1 MATAAQKS
9 PSSGENPMPTRDY
22 LLNAI
27 DHVGVVEAFTMSTE
41 ELEPLQIKAA
51 QEFFALRR
59 TQIAVLDRRARESG
73 IDEIATLD
81 DIVPLLFSHTTYKSY
96 PMSFVTEG
104 RWDRLLRWFGTLV
117 STSLDDVDLSQVMDF
132 DGFIAALWASGNCA
146 VVTNGTT
153 GKVSLLNRTT
163 SDNDRYLANAGRTMA
178 WPNPAKPENAHQV
191 FKFMPNGGPYLMMI
205 ASAAQEHWF
214 AKADGIHALSDQ
226 PLDVAGVVRTAQM
239 RTRIAEGSASPG
251 EIAAFEDEMREK
263 LARNQARAAE
273 MTDML
278 IDLRREPLVIGGPWL
293 QMWNVMLRAR
303 ERGVGDGEFH
313 PDTILVCGGG
323 TKNAPIP
330 PDYREQ
336 IMAFLGPV
344 KANQG
349 YGMSEMSWHYPMCEA
364 GNYHVSPWIVP
375 LLLDDVGECLLP
387 REGVQTG
394 RFAFLDMG
402 FDGRWG
408 GLITG
413 DKVTMDFTQ
422 TCGCG
427 RKGAFVHPE
436 ITRFAAL
443 GEDDKIGCA
452 GTIDG
457 YIKGAL
463 VQ

>member
-1 MATAAQKS
+1 MATAART
-9 PSSGENPMPTRDY
+9 PSISDADLMPTRDF
-22 LLNAI
+22 LLNAVDTI
-27 DHVGVVEAFTMSTE
+27 GVVEAFTMPSE
-41 ELEPLQIKAA
+41 ELEALQLKAA
-51 QEFFALRR
+51 QEFFELRR
-59 TQIAVLDRRARESG
+59 TQIAVLDRRARETG
-73 IDEIATLD
+73 IEVIKTLD

-104 RWDRLLRWFGTLV
+104 RWDRLLRWFSTLV
-117 STSLDDVDLSQVMDF
+117 STPVDGVDLSGVDDF

-153 GKVSLLNRTT
+153 GKVSLLNRTP
-163 SDNDRYLANAGRTMA
+163 SDNDRYRANAGRTMA
-178 WPNPAKPENAHQV
+178 WPNPAKPANAHHV

-205 ASAAQEHWF
+205 ASAAQEYWF
-214 AKADGIHALSDQ
+214 AKPGNIHALSDQ
-226 PLDVAGVVRTAQM
+226 PLDVAGVVRMAQM
-239 RTRIAEGSASPG
+239 RTRIAEGAASPG
-251 EIAAFEDEMREK
+251 EIADFEDEMRGK
-263 LARNQARAAE
+263 AQRNGARAAE

-278 IDLRREPLVIGGPWL
+278 IDMRREPMIIGGPWL

-303 ERGVGDGEFH
+303 ERGIGDGEFH

-336 IMAFLGPV
+336 IMEFLGPV
-344 KANQG
+344 RTNQG

-375 LLLDDVGECLLP
+375 LLLDEAGERLLP

-413 DKVTMDFTQ
+413 DKVAMDFTQ

-427 RKGAFVHPE
+427 RKGAFVQPD
-436 ITRFAAL
+436 ISRFAAL

-463 VQ
+463 AQ

>member
-1 MATAAQKS
+1 MATLAEETNTGAAS
-9 PSSGENPMPTRDY
+9 LMPTRDY
-22 LLNAI
+22 LLNGVESIGLI
-27 DHVGVVEAFTMSTE
+27 DAFTMPSE
-41 ELEPLQIKAA
+41 ELEPLQLRAA
-51 QEFFALRR
+51 QEIFSVRR
-59 TQIAVLDRRARESG
+59 SQIAVLDRRARDADIE
-73 IDEIATLD
+73 EIRTIE

-96 PMSFVTEG
+96 PMSFVTDG

-117 STSLDDVDLSQVMDF
+117 TTPVDDVDLTGVHDF
-132 DGFIAALWASGNCA
+132 DSFIAALWAAGHCA

-153 GKVSLLNRTT
+153 GKVSLLNRTP
-163 SDNDRYLANAGRTMA
+163 SDNDRYRALVGKTMA
-178 WPNPAKPENAHQV
+178 WPDPATPTHAHRV

-205 ASAAQEHWF
+205 ASAAQEYWF
-214 AKADGIHALSDQ
+214 ARPDSIHALSDK
-226 PLDVAGVVRTAQM
+226 PLEVGSVVRMAQM
-239 RTRIAEGSASPG
+239 RTRIAEGSATPD
-251 EIAAFEDEMREK
+251 EILDFEDEMKEK
-263 LARNQARAAE
+263 AERTTARAAE
-273 MTDML
+273 MIDML
-278 IDLRREPLVIGGPWL
+278 IDLRHEPMIIGGPWL

-303 ERGVGDGEFH
+303 ERGVQDGEFH

-336 IMAFLGPV
+336 ILAFLGP
-344 KANQG
+344 ARTNQG

-364 GNYHVSPWIVP
+364 GNYHVNPWTIP
-375 LLLDDVGECLLP
+375 MLLDETGESLLP

-413 DKVTMDFTQ
+413 DRVTMDFRE

-427 RKGAFVHPE
+427 RKGAVMLPD

-443 GEDDKIGCA
+443 GEEDKIGCA

-457 YIKGAL
+457 YIRGAL
-463 VQ
+463 AQ

>member
-1 MATAAQKS
+1 MASLMEIDSTESAGS
-9 PSSGENPMPTRDY
+9 MTTRDY
-22 LLNAI
+22 LLDAI
-27 DHVGVVEAFTMSTE
+27 DHIGVVEAFSMPSE
-41 ELEPLQIKAA
+41 QLEPLQVKAA

-59 TQIAVLDRRARESG
+59 MQIPVLDRRARETG
-73 IDEIATLD
+73 IESIESLD

-104 RWDRLLRWFGTLV
+104 RWDRLLRWFSTLV
-117 STSLDDVDLSQVMDF
+117 STSVEGVDLSRVTDF

-163 SDNDRYLANAGRTMA
+163 SDNDRYRANVAKTMA
-178 WPNPAKPENAHQV
+178 WPNPATPEHAHHV
-191 FKFMPNGGPYLMMI
+191 FKFMPDGGPYLMMV
-205 ASAAQEHWF
+205 ASAAQEYWF
-214 AKADGIHALSDQ
+214 AKPGSIHALSDQ
-226 PLDVAGVVRTAQM
+226 PLEVAGVVRMAQM
-239 RTRIAEGSASPG
+239 RTRIAEGTASPG
-251 EIAAFEDEMREK
+251 EIADFEAEMRGKAE
-263 LARNQARAAE
+263 RNQARASE

-278 IDLRREPLVIGGPWL
+278 IDLRHEPMIIGGPWL

-303 ERGVGDGEFH
+303 DRGIGEGEFH
-313 PDTILVCGGG
+313 PDTIIVCGGG

-344 KANQG
+344 RANQA
-349 YGMSEMSWHYPMCEA
+349 YGMSEMSWQYAMCEA
-364 GNYHVSPWIVP
+364 GNYHICPWIVP
-375 LLLDDVGECLLP
+375 LLLDVAGERLMP
-387 REGVQTG
+387 RQGVQTG
-394 RFAFLDMG
+394 RFAFLDLG

-408 GLITG
+408 GMITG
-413 DKVTMDFTQ
+413 DKVTIDFTQ

-427 RKGAFVHPE
+427 RKGAVMHPE
-436 ITRFAAL
+436 ISRFAAL
-443 GEDDKIGCA
+443 GEEDKIGCA

-463 VQ
+463 SQ

>member
-1 MATAAQKS
+1 MATLAEISDTDAA
-9 PSSGENPMPTRDY
+9 SSMPTRDY
-22 LLNAI
+22 LLDAVERI
-27 DHVGVVEAFTMSTE
+27 GLIEAFTMESE
-41 ELEPLQIKAA
+41 ELEALQLRAA
-51 QEFFALRR
+51 QEVFATRR
-59 TQIAVLDRRARESG
+59 SQIAVLDRRARETG
-73 IDEIATLD
+73 IDEIRTID

-117 STSLDDVDLSQVMDF
+117 VTPVDNVDLTGVEDF
-132 DGFIAALWASGNCA
+132 DSFIAALWAAGHCA

-153 GKVSLLNRTT
+153 GKVSLLNRTVG
-163 SDNDRYLANAGRTMA
+163 DNDRYRALVGKTMA
-178 WPNPAKPENAHQV
+178 WPTPATPEHAHHV

-205 ASAAQEHWF
+205 ASAAQEYWF
-214 AKADGIHALSDQ
+214 ARSDSIHPLSDG
-226 PLDVAGVVRTAQM
+226 PLEVGSVVRMAQM
-239 RTRIAEGSASPG
+239 RTGIADGSAAPD
-251 EIAAFEDEMREK
+251 EILAFEDEMKEK
-263 LARNQARAAE
+263 AARTIARAAE

-278 IDLRREPLVIGGPWL
+278 IDLRREPMIIGGPWL

-336 IMAFLGPV
+336 ILAFLGPV
-344 KANQG
+344 RTNQG
-349 YGMSEMSWHYPMCEA
+349 YGMSEMSWHLPMCEA
-364 GNYHVSPWIVP
+364 GNYHVNPWTIP
-375 LLLDDVGECLLP
+375 MLLDPAGEKLLP
-387 REGVQTG
+387 RRGVQTG

-413 DKVTMDFTQ
+413 DRVTMDYSQ

-427 RKGAFVHPE
+427 RKGAVVYPD
-436 ITRFAAL
+436 IGRFAAL
-443 GEDDKIGCA
+443 GEEDKIGCA

-457 YIKGAL
+457 YIRGAL
-463 VQ
+463 AQ